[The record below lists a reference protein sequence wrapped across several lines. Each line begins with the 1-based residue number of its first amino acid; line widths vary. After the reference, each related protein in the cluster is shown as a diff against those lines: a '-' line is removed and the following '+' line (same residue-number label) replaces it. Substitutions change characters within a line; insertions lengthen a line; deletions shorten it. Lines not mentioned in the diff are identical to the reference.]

1 MSSGSARA
9 RLPNGAWLSR
19 PRTDLAV
26 EQWHNTRVNLG
37 KDDLTVAER
46 EELSYQSADI
56 CAPLVV
62 AHGGT
67 VGEVARS
74 MGGSV
79 VAHGGTKGE
88 AARSMGGS
96 VVAHGGTVDE
106 VARSMG
112 GLVVAHGG
120 TVGEV
125 ARSTGGS
132 LAVPIVDP
140 TQVRPP
146 VFRRHQMFQ
155 RHRRSHRDTYKG
167 GSRSRSSI

>member
-56 CAPLVV
+56 CAPLVI
-62 AHGGT
+62 AHGET

-74 MGGSV
+74 MGGLV

-96 VVAHGGTVDE
+96 
-106 VARSMG
+106 
-112 GLVVAHGG
+112 VVAHGG